1 MKTTVTKTEFRDTF
15 HHMGRGDNFS
25 YDGLGAL
32 FDWLEEDTRD
42 EMEFDCVA
50 LCCEFSEYESAKDCA
65 IDYLSDAE
73 YQLAWDTRES
83 DEDDKE
89 DTALEWLCDNTLVIE
104 FEGGIIIQQF

>member
-32 FDWLEEDTRD
+32 FDWLEQLEEDAGE
-42 EMEFDCVA
+42 EMQFDCIA
-50 LCCEFSEYESAKDCA
+50 LCCDFSEFDSAKECVE
-65 IDYLSDAE
+65 E
-73 YQLAWDTRES
+73 YQTIGSEVMDEGES
-83 DEDDKE
+83 
-89 DTALEWLCDNTLVIE
+89 LEWLRDNTLVIE